1 MSAQVDVAR
10 LGRGIVAIVVMGVLA
25 ACQPQKDVDDSTMVV
40 DGQRNVPAPAG
51 GSNAPDRV
59 ARKARSSTADMQTV
73 EMMDRAGFGAPV
85 LAGTVRI
92 PAGWRPEGGIEWDRS
107 SQCVSNYLR
116 TKWRAVSED
125 GSEAFELMPGYTWQV
140 AGTEIQMNPCP
151 VLRIRTAREF
161 LGIVA
166 QRYPDARQLEY
177 RDRSDL
183 LPKNAPPNTNGA
195 SATHDVGE
203 LRISYLR
210 DGRETEELLFAVLT
224 ITEAQGNVMVGVP
237 VVYAQRAPKGRL
249 DASLGEHI
257 RQSLQP
263 NRDWVAMMMQSS
275 SEAIQRISADQR
287 ASISAWHSREM
298 SRINARGAMDRS
310 RIAMQTNREVAQI
323 YSDGWQRS
331 QDMGD
336 RIQRRTLESIGG
348 YNTYNDPAGG
358 GTVRESIEYDRVLR
372 TENGGYISTNDPSFN
387 PAGSEELDRI
397 P

>member
-1 MSAQVDVAR
+1 MSAQVEVAR
-10 LGRGIVAIVVMGVLA
+10 LGRGIVAMVVMGVLA
-25 ACQPQKDVDDSTMVV
+25 ACQAHTDAEDSVAADPPLDSSRPADDS
-40 DGQRNVPAPAG
+40 RAPG
-51 GSNAPDRV
+51 RGE
-59 ARKARSSTADMQTV
+59 RSSTREMQTV
-73 EMMDRAGFGAPV
+73 QMMDPAGFGVPM
-85 LAGTVRI
+85 LAGTVQI
-92 PAGWRPEGGIEWDRS
+92 PVGWRAEGGIQWDRS

-116 TKWRAVSED
+116 TKWRALSRD
-125 GSEAFELMPGYTWQV
+125 GGEAFELMPGFSWQV

-151 VLRIRTAREF
+151 VLRVRTAQEF

-166 QRYPDARQLEY
+166 QRYPDVRQAEY

-183 LPKNAPPNTNGA
+183 LPRNAPQNTNGA
-195 SATHDVGE
+195 NASHDVGE
-203 LRISYLR
+203 LRLTYLR
-210 DGRETEELLFAVLT
+210 DGRETEELLFAVLN

-237 VVYAQRAPKGRL
+237 IVYAQRAPKGHL
-249 DASLGEHI
+249 DAALGERI

-263 NRDWVAMMMQSS
+263 NQEWVAMMMQSS
-275 SEAIQRISADQR
+275 SEAVQRISAEQR

-298 SRINARGAMDRS
+298 SRINAQGAMDRS

-358 GTVRESIEYDRVLR
+358 GTVRESIEYNRVLR
-372 TENGGYISTNDPSFN
+372 TENGGYLSTNDPNFN